1 MVSQKSSAPAVE
13 PKRQRGRDR
22 VAAIL
27 DAAAVVFTAK
37 GYEGATMTEVAA
49 LAGAAIGSLYR
60 FFPTKEALA
69 DALVARYGA
78 SLVNAFAE
86 IEQKAAELTP
96 PDLADALIEVMQGH
110 EPARSAAIEL
120 TDARAD
126 AVEVRTTLRGA
137 VRAAIAGIV
146 AKMAPRLPSRDAQAA
161 ATLLLHVL
169 KSLRNLPRGEDG
181 ADARLALEARALV
194 ARYIAG
200 LENEPE
206 TA

>member
-1 MVSQKSSAPAVE
+1 MASQKSSAAAVE

-27 DAAAVVFTAK
+27 DAAGMVFAAK

-60 FFPTKEALA
+60 FFPTKDALA

-78 SLVNAFAE
+78 SLINAFAD
-86 IEQKAAELTP
+86 IEAKAAELTA
-96 PDLADALIEVMQGH
+96 PDLAGALIEVMQGH
-110 EPARSAAIEL
+110 EPARSAAIAL
-120 TDARAD
+120 VDARAD

-146 AKMAPRLPSRDAQAA
+146 AKAAPRLSPRRAQAA

-169 KSLRNLPRGEDG
+169 KSLRNLPRGEAG
-181 ADARLALEARALV
+181 TDARLALEARALI
-194 ARYIAG
+194 ARYVAG
-200 LENEPE
+200 LKNEPE
-206 TA
+206 AA